1 MRDGTL
7 PRWREGARGI
17 AASGGMGRAPPSEG
31 HGIRRVATVLRSR
44 FRRDS
49 VLPSSMRVLE
59 HPLSPSPGALRGWS
73 PGSPACDDRD
83 HLLSR
88 VPAKGPG
95 RLTTRVLGSLRRFM
109 NRARD
114 RSRCSSD
121 RSEGHG
127 AREAG
132 FAIRQT
138 SAFST
143 TGTRPNLTG
152 EARLL
157 WLGRCPRESFSR
169 SPEFQGRLS
178 PTPRSVKRESGPT
191 AAPENDHCD
200 SFQPAD

>member
-1 MRDGTL
+1 LL
-7 PRWREGARGI
+7 PR
-17 AASGGMGRAPPSEG
+17 AAWAEHCRVKGTGSGESRPFCGCGSGGIPCSPP
-31 HGIRRVATVLRSR
+31 RCAC
-44 FRRDS
+44 
-49 VLPSSMRVLE
+49 SSTL
-59 HPLSPSPGALRGWS
+59 LSPSPGALRGWS

-83 HLLSR
+83 HPLVRL
-88 VPAKGPG
+88 PAKGSG
-95 RLTTRVLGSLRRFM
+95 RATTRVLGSLRRFM

-178 PTPRSVKRESGPT
+178 PTPCSVKRESGPT

-200 SFQPAD
+200 SFQLAD